1 MNTEHRY
8 VSKVITDEQMQEQRK
23 KKQRIGLLNGPSVTV
38 PWVSCC

>member
-8 VSKVITDEQMQEQRK
+8 VSEVISDFLFDDQMQEQRK

-38 PWVSCC
+38 P